1 MKFFKVTALAIV
13 AGAGLALVSAQ
24 VVRAAESDESSST
37 YTSSINGNTE
47 DTTIGAGISDTQ
59 ISATHTEGTAIAAAI
74 ATPIGTLAASASLA
88 GGSFGGTGPQSQDS
102 YAPVPGSVFNPAL
115 PASYGAVLD
124 GGSFHA
130 SIDNG
135 ESSTFALNHIALWI
149 NASTSDTQGSAT
161 TSGTNSTGI
170 SVAGLFVFGQTIAV
184 PSEGLLFD
192 ATPGAPVVVVNT
204 GDFNGTTGT
213 VAVNQTAGVGNQ
225 QGNNLSTLAEVV
237 GSNSVN
243 VEGNQTL
250 ADAGVINNGYTNGFE
265 SASIAPGAFSGITGA
280 VAFNQSAGVADQQ
293 VNNLTLAH

>member
-88 GGSFGGTGPQSQDS
+88 GGSLGGTGPQSQDS
-102 YAPVPGSVFNPAL
+102 YPPSSFLGIGGYPAAFGS
-115 PASYGAVLD
+115 VLD

-135 ESSTFALNHIALWI
+135 SSDTFALNHIALWI

-184 PSEGLLFD
+184 PSNGSLTDTEPD
-192 ATPGAPVVVVNT
+192 APVVAVNT

-250 ADAGVINNGYTNGFE
+250 AVAGVVGDSYLAGGD
-265 SASIAPGAFSGITGA
+265 SATIASGAFSGITGA
-280 VAFNQSAGVADQQ
+280 VAFNQSAGVANQQ